1 MNQNYRFMELSQF
14 GCPLH
19 WAAHG
24 VVGGASA
31 EAQGGKFGQ
40 GFISSAFTK
49 AVSTQGL
56 LPGEQGEFS
65 VERLAAHA
73 VVGGTAS
80 KLAGGKFANGAQTA
94 AYGYLFNEL
103 GRNIRI
109 TRTETS
115 VEYKKGGAIVVA
127 ENDVRGRKPPQLN
140 VRQVTDLLKISK
152 EENVKVQAV
161 SSYRTD
167 SKAHMYW
174 NAVDVNIYSKDG
186 KVYSSKQVAD
196 ILFNS
201 GSFTRVA
208 RYTDGRNSAHGDYKP
223 YGDGN
228 YGFI

>member
-94 AYGYLFNEL
+94 AYGYLL
-103 GRNIRI
+103 M
-109 TRTETS
+109 S
-115 VEYKKGGAIVVA
+115 VLVVIH
-127 ENDVRGRKPPQLN
+127 V
-140 VRQVTDLLKISK
+140 
-152 EENVKVQAV
+152 
-161 SSYRTD
+161 
-167 SKAHMYW
+167 
-174 NAVDVNIYSKDG
+174 
-186 KVYSSKQVAD
+186 
-196 ILFNS
+196 
-201 GSFTRVA
+201 
-208 RYTDGRNSAHGDYKP
+208 
-223 YGDGN
+223 
-228 YGFI
+228 

>member
-174 NAVDVNIYSKDG
+174 NAVDVNI
-186 KVYSSKQVAD
+186 
-196 ILFNS
+196 
-201 GSFTRVA
+201 
-208 RYTDGRNSAHGDYKP
+208 
-223 YGDGN
+223 
-228 YGFI
+228 

>member
-80 KLAGGKFANGAQTA
+80 KLAGANSPTA
-94 AYGYLFNEL
+94 HRLRPMGICLMSWGE
-103 GRNIRI
+103 I
-109 TRTETS
+109 
-115 VEYKKGGAIVVA
+115 
-127 ENDVRGRKPPQLN
+127 
-140 VRQVTDLLKISK
+140 
-152 EENVKVQAV
+152 
-161 SSYRTD
+161 
-167 SKAHMYW
+167 
-174 NAVDVNIYSKDG
+174 
-186 KVYSSKQVAD
+186 
-196 ILFNS
+196 
-201 GSFTRVA
+201 
-208 RYTDGRNSAHGDYKP
+208 
-223 YGDGN
+223 
-228 YGFI
+228 